1 MPVIFESTQLLGII
15 VRACVLS
22 CTAAQY
28 YRHLLSILSLL
39 SQSPRVLSSG
49 NEQHDVCLYDVCL
62 YDVCL
67 YDVCMYDACLYDV
80 CLYDVCMY
88 ACMMYACMMYTV

>member
-28 YRHLLSILSLL
+28 YRHLLPLL
-39 SQSPRVLSSG
+39 SQSRVPSSG
-49 NEQHDVCLYDVCL
+49 NEQHDVCLYDVCI
-62 YDVCL
+62 YDV
-67 YDVCMYDACLYDV
+67 Y
-80 CLYDVCMY
+80 
-88 ACMMYACMMYTV
+88 CMMFMIHRHILENQSGFSDF